1 MNLFIDNLKFEK
13 IMVYVGTHG
22 KLVVSPLALQLNGH
36 SCHTWWQSNQW
47 SVCVVWAGYLCVCVS
62 CSLLQSIDK

>member
-36 SCHTWWQSNQW
+36 SLIPGGRAINGLSVWYGQVIF
-47 SVCVVWAGYLCVCVS
+47 VCVFLVPS
-62 CSLLQSIDK
+62 CSP